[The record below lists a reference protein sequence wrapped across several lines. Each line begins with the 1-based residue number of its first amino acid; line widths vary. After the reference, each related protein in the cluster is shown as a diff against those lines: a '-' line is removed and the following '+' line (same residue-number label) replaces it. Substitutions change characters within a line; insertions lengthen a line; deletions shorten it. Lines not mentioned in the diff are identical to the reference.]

1 MALDLGA
8 QTSIP
13 PFKSLWTSYYVTW
26 FIHHLDIFILTLQ
39 QPTFPSYRNQSVD
52 LQSKS
57 LTGFYM
63 KGTLAVKG

>member
-57 LTGFYM
+57 TDWFLYEGNI
-63 KGTLAVKG
+63 GR